1 MTAVVPV
8 SDSTLRENPQTYFIH
23 YKSCCDDTHLMSKKH
38 CQQAAFNKK
47 RDRFMHVDSQGLQKN
62 TISIDHS
69 EY

>member
-47 RDRFMHVDSQGLQKN
+47 KGQIYARRFPRSAEEHYLYRSQ
-62 TISIDHS
+62 
-69 EY
+69 